1 MNSLRGMMDDLK
13 NKLQSA
19 IVVLGASEDGKVNLV
34 AGVTKDLVDKGYHA
48 GKLIKEVAERC
59 GGKGGGRPEMA
70 QAGAKQP
77 EKLTEALK
85 YVEEWV
91 ESVL

>member
-13 NKLQSA
+13 NKLESV
-19 IVVLGASEDGKVNLV
+19 IVVLGAVEDGKVNLV
-34 AGVTKDLVDKGYHA
+34 AGVTKDLVTQGYHA

-70 QAGAKQP
+70 QAGAKNP
-77 EKLTEALK
+77 ENLTEALK

-91 ESVL
+91 QSVL